1 MGTPFTQSCSVP
13 VWMMVFPKVP
23 PMPTHM
29 AENVLFWETVTWG
42 TVQEP
47 LTPVISGWGLLKS
60 VAAVYP
66 PQFRSVDVAGVEV
79 VDGVGDGCEVDVG
92 VEVGGVVGDAEGD
105 GVGLSNVDV

>member
-1 MGTPFTQSCSVP
+1 
-13 VWMMVFPKVP
+13 
-23 PMPTHM
+23 M

-66 PQFRSVDVAGVEV
+66 PQFRSVDVAGVGV
-79 VDGVGDGCEVDVG
+79 GDGVGEGCEVDVG
-92 VEVGGVVGDAEGD
+92 VDVGVAVGDVVGDVEGD
-105 GVGLSNVDV
+105 WVGLVDVDV